1 MQHVSQLAQVAPV
14 SLFVGPRGEGG
25 GQDPL
30 RHVSEVQVP
39 AALHKRVQAEAP
51 RRGRRLRQA
60 RGWGSRWERRARP
73 RGFPGSVGPLAGGGC
88 PGELLWG
95 TLRRAEMGDHPG
107 TLTYLGRVL
116 RCFEWFRD
124 LVDPWWMRGDGAQV
138 RVSPPF
144 PGLGSPLQSPQTK
157 LRSVLPEL
165 PASVPSSSITHQVL
179 YAPHRGRVSPLEG
192 DRESEGR
199 G

>member
-1 MQHVSQLAQVAPV
+1 MTAQRGRSRSAPAAPPPCHAPLGPRLCEIGSGAAPPFWISQPYHWPTVEGPAPHQVLVAVLGLQHVSQLAQVSPV

-60 RGWGSRWERRARP
+60 RGWGSRWEPRARP
-73 RGFPGSVGPLAGGGC
+73 RGFPGSVGPLPGGGC

-107 TLTYLGRVL
+107 ALTYLGRVL

-124 LVDPWWMRGDGAQV
+124 LVDPWWMRGDGA
-138 RVSPPF
+138 
-144 PGLGSPLQSPQTK
+144 
-157 LRSVLPEL
+157 
-165 PASVPSSSITHQVL
+165 
-179 YAPHRGRVSPLEG
+179 
-192 DRESEGR
+192 
-199 G
+199 